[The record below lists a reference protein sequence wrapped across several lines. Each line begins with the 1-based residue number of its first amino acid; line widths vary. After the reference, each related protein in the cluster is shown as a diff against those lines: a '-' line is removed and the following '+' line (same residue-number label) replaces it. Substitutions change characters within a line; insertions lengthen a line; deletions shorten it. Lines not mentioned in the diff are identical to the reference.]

1 MTFLAAPVKVN
12 YTQATVRQAENSAN
26 LVSGISRMKQ
36 WGMSPTSITICFQT
50 REVHR
55 NCNAP
60 CDYTYTGSIKK
71 GSYT

>member
-1 MTFLAAPVKVN
+1 MGHV
-12 YTQATVRQAENSAN
+12 
-26 LVSGISRMKQ
+26 
-36 WGMSPTSITICFQT
+36 PTSITICLQT

-71 GSYT
+71 WEITLELSYILMELLIALHIDITKAAKGHGLGDTH